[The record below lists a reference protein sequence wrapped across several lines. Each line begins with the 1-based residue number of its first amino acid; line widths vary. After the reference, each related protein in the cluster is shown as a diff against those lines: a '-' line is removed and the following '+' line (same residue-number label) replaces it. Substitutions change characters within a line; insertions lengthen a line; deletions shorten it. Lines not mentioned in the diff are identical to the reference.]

1 MAAFFR
7 QVLLSLDTDEY
18 QQSSGKA
25 QVFRT
30 YCHKSSQQ
38 SYIPLYIAL
47 SGTSRP
53 QYSQDIQYSQR
64 DIPPAKYWNCL

>member
-7 QVLLSLDTDEY
+7 QVLLFLDIDEY

-30 YCHKSSQQ
+30 YWQKCNQQ
-38 SYIPLYIAL
+38 SYIPPYIAL

>member
-7 QVLLSLDTDEY
+7 QVLLFLDIDEY

-30 YCHKSSQQ
+30 Y
-38 SYIPLYIAL
+38 
-47 SGTSRP
+47 
-53 QYSQDIQYSQR
+53 
-64 DIPPAKYWNCL
+64 